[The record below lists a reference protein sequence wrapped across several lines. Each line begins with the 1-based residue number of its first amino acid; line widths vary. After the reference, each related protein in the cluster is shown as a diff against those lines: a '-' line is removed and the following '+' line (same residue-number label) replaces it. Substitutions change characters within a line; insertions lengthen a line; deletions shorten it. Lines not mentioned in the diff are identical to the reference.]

1 MNQVILKFL
10 KSKGYNPL
18 NNYYGNIDIWKQ
30 WYENYVSDFH
40 KYHDHNGEVRNIYRL
55 GMAKRGCEDWASILF
70 TERDELICDNSANQ
84 EYLNNELAKMKFTDN
99 VAESIENAFWSGTLA
114 TILRVKNA
122 KVVNEQIVADENTY
136 TELINVT
143 GDKIVPLRV
152 DNGKVLD
159 VAFVS
164 ETILED
170 ERAYYIEIHELKENG
185 YVIHNYFI
193 DENGEEKENES
204 IVKEY
209 HIPSKTP
216 LFFMLSPKI
225 VNNIKDYAK
234 NGLGISVYANAI
246 DQMMACDIAYN
257 NFVKDIELGG
267 KKILYNK
274 KLVKYNTVTITDE
287 QTGETVTKEIPIYP
301 DDISKQQFQV
311 VGDEMDNINEKPL
324 ITEYNPDL
332 RTQQNEEG
340 VNFALNIFAFKIGLG
355 KGYYRFENGTVVTAT
370 QYLGENKD
378 LVGNAKKHRTAVNDY
393 TEALAKG
400 VLLLGRILFGQN
412 VTEEDTITLTDKD
425 GFLISDEELQDRY
438 RQDLQAGLISKKTYL
453 MKARGM
459 SEEQAIKEL
468 EEVAKD
474 NPTVDQLIGGSNE

>member
-10 KSKGYNPL
+10 KAKGYNPV
-18 NNYYGNIDIWKQ
+18 NVYYGNIDIWKQ

-40 KYHDHNGEVRNIYRL
+40 KYHDHNGDVRQIYRL
-55 GMAKRGCEDWASILF
+55 GMAKRGCEDWSSILF
-70 TERDELICDNSANQ
+70 TERDELVCDNSNNQ
-84 EYLNNELAKMKFTDN
+84 NYLNEQLDKMKFTDN
-99 VAESIENAFWSGTLA
+99 VADNIENAFWSGTVA

-122 KVVNEQIVADENTY
+122 RVVNKQIVADENTY
-136 TELINVT
+136 TEMINVT
-143 GDKIVPLRV
+143 ADKIVPLRV
-152 DNGKVLD
+152 DNGRILD

-164 ETILED
+164 ETLIEN
-170 ERAYYIEIHELKENG
+170 ERAYYIEIHELKGEE
-185 YVIHNYFI
+185 YIIHNYFC
-193 DENGEEKENES
+193 DENGEEKENAS

-216 LFFMLSPKI
+216 LFSILKPKI
-225 VNNIKDYAK
+225 VNNIREATQ

-246 DQMMACDIAYN
+246 DQLMSCDITYN
-257 NFVKDIELGG
+257 NFVKDYELGG
-267 KKILYNK
+267 KKVFYNK
-274 KLVKYNTVTITDE
+274 KLVKYNIQTITDNE
-287 QTGETVTKEIPIYP
+287 TGETITKEIPVYP
-301 DDISKQQFQV
+301 DDITKQQFQV
-311 VGDEMDNINEKPL
+311 VGDEMDNINESPL

-340 VNFALNIFAFKIGLG
+340 VNFALNIYAFKLGLG

-378 LVGNAKKHRTAVNDY
+378 LVGNAKKHRTSVNEY
-393 TEALAKG
+393 TQNLAKS
-400 VLLLGRILFGQN
+400 VLLLGRILFKQN
-412 VTEEDTITLTDKD
+412 VTEDDVITLTDKD

-459 SEEQAIKEL
+459 TKEQAIAEL
-468 EEVAKD
+468 ELINQD
-474 NPTVDQLIGGSNE
+474 NPTVDQLIEKE